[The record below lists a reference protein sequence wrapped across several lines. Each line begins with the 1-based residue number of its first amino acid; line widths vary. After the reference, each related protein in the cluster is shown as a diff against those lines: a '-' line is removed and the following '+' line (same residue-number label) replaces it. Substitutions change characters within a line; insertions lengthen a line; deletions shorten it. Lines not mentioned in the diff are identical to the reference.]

1 MAKHKHSR
9 QKQRQ
14 SLQNQCVYLESQLT
28 RILKVSLRISRNLG
42 MSEKAS
48 KQVVTFVLSTLTHQ
62 ISFEDQKS

>member
-9 QKQRQ
+9 QKQRR

-28 RILKVSLRISRNLG
+28 RILKFSLRISRDLG

-62 ISFEDQKS
+62 ISFKDQKS